1 MSGTREQPVVA
12 REWVLDRLL
21 EGPLRP
27 NDLRLRTR
35 ELPPLQPDEVL
46 VRNEF
51 MAVDPAMRLR
61 MDRHRAGSV
70 AYPEGEPIGAKA
82 VGIVE
87 ESAADG
93 IPVGARVVT
102 FLGFRDV
109 AVARGDALEVVDDLL
124 GDLPSENAL
133 TALGNPGLTAWV
145 GLTVIAGLEAG
156 ETLLVSS
163 AAGGIG
169 SLAVQ
174 IGRMRGAR
182 VIGSA
187 GTTDKVRWVTE
198 ELGADAAFDY
208 HAESPWAALDRL
220 APEGLD
226 VYFDNTGGPLLEAAV
241 PRMRRLGR
249 IAHCGSVSGYDGGGS
264 PLWIEDVTRI
274 VMNSV
279 TLRGYI
285 VDDHRPTWP
294 RALEEL
300 RHWLADGHLRAPHT
314 IVEGLDSVPEALAD
328 VLHSGAAHR
337 GKLLVRLDVGPA

>member
-1 MSGTREQPVVA
+1 MSRTGAGPAVA

-21 EGPLRP
+21 DGPLRP
-27 NDLRLRTR
+27 EDLRLRTT
-35 ELPPLQPDEVL
+35 ELGPLQPGEVL

-51 MAVDPAMRLR
+51 MSVDPAIRLR
-61 MDRHRAGSV
+61 MDRRRGGSG
-70 AYPEGEPIGAKA
+70 AYPEGEPMGAKA
-82 VGIVE
+82 VGVVLD
-87 ESAADG
+87 SAAAG
-93 IPVGARVVT
+93 VPVGARVVT

-109 AVARGDALEVVDDLL
+109 AVARADELEQVDDVV
-124 GDLPSENAL
+124 GVHPAENAL

-145 GLTVIAGLEAG
+145 GLTLIARLEAG

-169 SLAVQ
+169 SLALQ
-174 IGRMRGAR
+174 IGRLRGAR

-187 GTTDKVRWVTE
+187 GTADKVRWLTE

-208 HAESPWAALDRL
+208 HAESPGAALDRL

-241 PRMRRLGR
+241 PRMRRRGR

-264 PLWIEDVTRI
+264 PLRIDDVARI
-274 VMNSV
+274 VQNSV
-279 TLRGYI
+279 TLRGYL
-285 VDDHRPTWP
+285 VDDHRDAWP

-300 RHWLADGHLRAPHT
+300 RGWLTDGRLHAPHT
-314 IVEGLDSVPEALAD
+314 ILEGLDSVPEALSD
-328 VLHSGAAHR
+328 VLRPAAAHR
-337 GKLLVRLDVGPA
+337 GKLLVRLN